1 MYFLQFTKW
10 FEKEEDSETGFSDF
24 GWISITEL
32 EAYDPENKLLDS
44 YKVAK
49 EFVNPLGSI
58 YWFLVKKCL
67 LTQETTQK
75 TEHQE

>member
-1 MYFLQFTKW
+1 MYFLQYVKW
-10 FEKEEDSETGFSDF
+10 FEKEESSTTGFSDM

-32 EAYDPENKLLDS
+32 DAYDPDNALLDS
-44 YKVAK
+44 YEVIE
-49 EFVNPLGSI
+49 EFTNPLGSI

-67 LTQETTQK
+67 IIPK